1 MKYYYVYD
9 TEIGPISLVEGDK
22 HITNLTFGG
31 EAVEGLELKETTLI
45 KEAKRQLDE
54 YFGGRR
60 MIFDL
65 PIKLEGTEFQKK
77 VWQALEE
84 IPYGMTYS
92 YGQIAEKIGN
102 PRAARVV
109 GLANNKN
116 PVSIIIPCHR
126 VIGKDGSLVG
136 YGGGLK
142 IKEFLLDLEKR
153 HS

>member
-65 PIKLEGTEFQKK
+65 PIKLEGTEFQKIM
-77 VWQALEE
+77 AG
-84 IPYGMTYS
+84 PR
-92 YGQIAEKIGN
+92 GN
-102 PRAARVV
+102 PLR
-109 GLANNKN
+109 
-116 PVSIIIPCHR
+116 
-126 VIGKDGSLVG
+126 
-136 YGGGLK
+136 Y
-142 IKEFLLDLEKR
+142 DLFIWPN
-153 HS
+153 S